1 MRPLPI
7 AAALFAVVLVAGL
20 GLRAVL
26 NQPSGGT
33 ATEAGADGA
42 AEQAPRYLGGVPQ
55 GHVYTGCAD
64 EPNDVNPYTSNGLV
78 SKRLV
83 LAYTHDGLLDVD
95 PATGALRPALA
106 ESYEVAADGRSCL
119 FTLREGACFA
129 DGSPVAMDDVLFGYE
144 LFSAQHLTMG
154 FVADAYARVER
165 VEVVDPRRVRMHYR
179 GVHYAATRIVGEVW
193 LVGQKRFFVERVR
206 AMLDPG
212 EVMPDVGSERF
223 AVLLHRIDLECG
235 PGTGPYE
242 LRNPPGGNGA
252 WRTRQDLLLVRNEH
266 CWRRLVAPGTWNFAG
281 VRQLW
286 RADGAGGQN
295 ALLLGQVDWYSG
307 ANGEALQ
314 AQYPDVQR
322 DYQRLVYDYDSLG
335 VFRCVWN
342 CERPPF
348 DDVRVRRAVGMLF
361 DRSEFARMLGSGAR
375 AATAHA
381 KPGRPEYPD
390 LLPLPFDPTAARR
403 LLREAG
409 FDPAAGKPLRMVLVA
424 MEGSEAHRRMVE
436 SFTASAKTAGIE
448 LEIRGRDPTGFVA
461 EKKRREWHGLL
472 VQQGFRPWG
481 DPYDLLH
488 GDGRD
493 NEGRWRDPE
502 ADRLATEARA
512 ELDAGRRAQL
522 WRQLHTLVHE
532 RQPVA
537 LLAHPMA
544 SILLAKRVRAL
555 EPGPAGL
562 IPERA
567 WVAPADQRR

>member
-7 AAALFAVVLVAGL
+7 AAALFAVVLVVGI
-20 GLRAVL
+20 GLRSVL
-26 NQPSGGT
+26 HDAPSAGPGP
-33 ATEAGADGA
+33 ATEEPAGDVG
-42 AEQAPRYLGGVPQ
+42 PRYLGGVPQ
-55 GHVYTGCAD
+55 GHVYTGFAD
-64 EPNDVNPYTSNGLV
+64 EPNDVNPYTSNGPV

-83 LAYTHDGLLDVD
+83 IAYTHDSLLDID
-95 PATGALRPALA
+95 PVSGALRPALA
-106 ESYEVAADGRSCL
+106 ESHEVAADGGSCV
-119 FTLREGACFA
+119 FTLREGVRFA
-129 DGSPVAMDDVLFGYE
+129 DGSALAMEDVLFGYE
-144 LFSAQHLTMG
+144 LYQAKHLTMG

-165 VEVVDPRRVRMHYR
+165 VEVVDPRRLRVHFR
-179 GVHYAATRIVGEVW
+179 GVHYAATRIVGEAW
-193 LVGQKRFFVERVR
+193 SVGQKRFFVERVR
-206 AMLDPG
+206 TMLEPG
-212 EVMPDVGSERF
+212 EAMAEIGSARF
-223 AVLLHRIDLECG
+223 ASLLHRIDHECG

-242 LRNPPGGNGA
+242 LRNPPGGSGA
-252 WRTRQDLLLVRNEH
+252 WRRRQDLLLVRNEH
-266 CWRRLVAPGTWNFAG
+266 CWRRQVAPGTWNFAG

-286 RADGAGGQN
+286 RDGAGGQN
-295 ALLLGQVDWYSG
+295 ALLLGEIDWYLG
-307 ANGEALQ
+307 GNGEALQ
-314 AQYPDVQR
+314 AQYPNLER

-348 DDVRVRRAVGMLF
+348 DDLRVRKAVGMLF
-361 DRSEFARMLGSGAR
+361 DRTEIARILGSGAKP
-375 AATAHA
+375 AVAHA

-390 LLPLPFDPTAARR
+390 LLPLPFDPAAARR

-409 FDPAAGKPLRMVLVA
+409 FDPAAGKPLHMVLIA

-436 SFTASAKTAGIE
+436 SFTAAAETAGIE
-448 LEIRGRDPTGFVA
+448 LEIRGREMAGFVA
-461 EKKRREWHGLL
+461 EKKKREWHGLL
-472 VQQGFRPWG
+472 VQQTFRPWG
-481 DPYDLLH
+481 DPYDFLH

-493 NEGRWRDPE
+493 NEGRWRHPE
-502 ADRLATEARA
+502 ADRLASAARA
-512 ELDAGRRAQL
+512 ELDASKRAQL

-532 RQPVA
+532 QQPVA